1 MSGKPA
7 YNAREN
13 IMSTTVT
20 LRAMRWL
27 IKTDNQD
34 LKRHRAL
41 HVLVV
46 F

>member
-13 IMSTTVT
+13 IMTTVT

>member
-1 MSGKPA
+1 MSGKSA
-7 YNAREN
+7 YNAMEN

-34 LKRHRAL
+34 LKRHRTL

>member
-1 MSGKPA
+1 M
-7 YNAREN
+7 
-13 IMSTTVT
+13 TTVS

-27 IKTDNQD
+27 IKTDNMD
-34 LKRHRAL
+34 IKRHRAL